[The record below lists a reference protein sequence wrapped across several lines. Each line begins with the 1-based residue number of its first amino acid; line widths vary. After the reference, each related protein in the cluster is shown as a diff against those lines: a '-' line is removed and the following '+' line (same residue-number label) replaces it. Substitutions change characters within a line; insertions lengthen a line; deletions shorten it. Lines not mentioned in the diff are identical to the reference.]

1 MKTKITL
8 LLTACF
14 MLLGITLS
22 AQAKLGDNPTDVNAN
37 ALLELE
43 STSQGVLFPR
53 MSSTDRDS
61 AFTSDVPNGLLIY
74 NTTEDC
80 LQVYNS
86 TQEAWNCLNA
96 DSGTA
101 SITESYQQLS
111 IDRHI
116 ISLSNGGSVAIPVA
130 PDNQTLTLNGTALS
144 IRQGNTVDF
153 SSIANTD
160 SQTLSLTGD
169 VLEISGTNSVSLDD
183 FSQDIVGSNFNTT
196 SNTLTIAISN
206 GASQTIDLSYLDN
219 TGSDSQSIANLSLD
233 ASNTLTIGITGG
245 ASDTVDL
252 STLANTGTDSQSIA
266 NLSLDASNTLTIGI
280 TGGASDTVD
289 LSTLANTGTD
299 SQSIANLSLD
309 ASNTLTIGITGGASD
324 TVDLSTLANSGT
336 DSQSIA
342 ELNFNSATNVLTVGV
357 SGGAS
362 QTTSL
367 ATLGNTTVE
376 GVLTVSNTLL
386 VGLAASTGANYRLEV
401 VGDARVSGEIYKTG
415 TVTFTHPDYV
425 FESYY
430 DGSSEFNKDYT
441 LPTLEEVEAFV
452 KANKHLPGVQ
462 SRADIDAAGR
472 WNISENIRTN
482 LEKVEELY
490 LHTIAQE
497 KEIEALKAENAH
509 YKKTMKS
516 ILERLELLEDKK

>member
-53 MSSTDRDS
+53 MSSIDRDS

-206 GASQTIDLSYLDN
+206 GASQTIDLSYLD
-219 TGSDSQSIANLSLD
+219 
-233 ASNTLTIGITGG
+233 
-245 ASDTVDL
+245 
-252 STLANTGTDSQSIA
+252 
-266 NLSLDASNTLTIGI
+266 
-280 TGGASDTVD
+280 
-289 LSTLANTGTD
+289 NTGTD

>member
-14 MLLGITLS
+14 MLIGITLS
-22 AQAKLGDNPTDVNAN
+22 AQAKLGDNVTNVNAN

-86 TQEAWNCLNA
+86 TQQAWNCLNA

-101 SITESYQQLS
+101 SVTESYQQLS

-196 SNTLTIAISN
+196 SNTLTIGISN
-206 GASQTIDLSYLDN
+206 GASQTIDLSYLD
-219 TGSDSQSIANLSLD
+219 
-233 ASNTLTIGITGG
+233 
-245 ASDTVDL
+245 
-252 STLANTGTDSQSIA
+252 
-266 NLSLDASNTLTIGI
+266 
-280 TGGASDTVD
+280 
-289 LSTLANTGTD
+289 NTGTD

-342 ELNFNSATNVLTVGV
+342 ELNFNSATNALTVGV

-386 VGLAASTGANYRLEV
+386 VGLAASTGASYRLEV
-401 VGDARVSGEIYKTG
+401 EGDARVSGEIYKTG

>member
-53 MSSTDRDS
+53 MSSIDRDS

-206 GASQTIDLSYLDN
+206 GASQTIDLSYLD
-219 TGSDSQSIANLSLD
+219 
-233 ASNTLTIGITGG
+233 
-245 ASDTVDL
+245 
-252 STLANTGTDSQSIA
+252 
-266 NLSLDASNTLTIGI
+266 
-280 TGGASDTVD
+280 
-289 LSTLANTGTD
+289 NTGTD

-516 ILERLELLEDKK
+516 IFERLELLEDKK

>member
-130 PDNQTLTLNGTALS
+130 PDNQTLTLNGTTLS

-206 GASQTIDLSYLDN
+206 GASQTIDLSYLD
-219 TGSDSQSIANLSLD
+219 
-233 ASNTLTIGITGG
+233 
-245 ASDTVDL
+245 
-252 STLANTGTDSQSIA
+252 
-266 NLSLDASNTLTIGI
+266 
-280 TGGASDTVD
+280 
-289 LSTLANTGTD
+289 NTGTD

-401 VGDARVSGEIYKTG
+401 LGDARVSGEIYKTG

>member
-8 LLTACF
+8 LLSACF
-14 MLLGITLS
+14 MLIGITLS

-61 AFTSDVPNGLLIY
+61 VFTSDVPNGLLIY

-80 LQVYNS
+80 LQVYNG
-86 TQEAWNCLNA
+86 TQEAWNCVSA

-101 SITESYQQLS
+101 SVTESYQQLS
-111 IDRHI
+111 INRHI

-130 PDNQTLTLNGTALS
+130 PDNQTLSLNGIALS

-153 SSIANTD
+153 SPIANTD

-169 VLEISGTNSVSLDD
+169 VLEISGINSVSLDN
-183 FSQDIVGSNFNTT
+183 FIQDIVGSSFNTA
-196 SNTLTIAISN
+196 SNLLAIAISN
-206 GASQTIDLSYLDN
+206 GASQT
-219 TGSDSQSIANLSLD
+219 
-233 ASNTLTIGITGG
+233 
-245 ASDTVDL
+245 
-252 STLANTGTDSQSIA
+252 
-266 NLSLDASNTLTIGI
+266 
-280 TGGASDTVD
+280 
-289 LSTLANTGTD
+289 
-299 SQSIANLSLD
+299 
-309 ASNTLTIGITGGASD
+309 
-324 TVDLSTLANSGT
+324 
-336 DSQSIA
+336 
-342 ELNFNSATNVLTVGV
+342 
-357 SGGAS
+357 
-362 QTTSL
+362 TSF

-386 VGLAASTGANYRLEV
+386 LGLAASTSTTYRLEV
-401 VGDARVSGEIYKTG
+401 EVNARVSGEIYETD
-415 TVTFTHPDYV
+415 TVTFIHPDYV

-430 DGSSEFNKDYT
+430 DGSSEFNKDYA
-441 LPTLEEVEAFV
+441 LPTLEEVENFV

-462 SRADIDAAGR
+462 SRADIDVAGR
-472 WNISENIRTN
+472 SNISENIRTN

-497 KEIEALKAENAH
+497 KEIEALKAENTH
-509 YKKTMKS
+509 YKKTMKT
-516 ILERLELLEDKK
+516 ILERLEL

>member
-206 GASQTIDLSYLDN
+206 GASQTIDLSYLD
-219 TGSDSQSIANLSLD
+219 
-233 ASNTLTIGITGG
+233 
-245 ASDTVDL
+245 
-252 STLANTGTDSQSIA
+252 
-266 NLSLDASNTLTIGI
+266 
-280 TGGASDTVD
+280 
-289 LSTLANTGTD
+289 NTGTD

>member
-183 FSQDIVGSNFNTT
+183 FRQDIVGSNFNTT

-206 GASQTIDLSYLDN
+206 GASQTIDLSYLD
-219 TGSDSQSIANLSLD
+219 
-233 ASNTLTIGITGG
+233 
-245 ASDTVDL
+245 
-252 STLANTGTDSQSIA
+252 
-266 NLSLDASNTLTIGI
+266 
-280 TGGASDTVD
+280 
-289 LSTLANTGTD
+289 NTGTD

-490 LHTIAQE
+490 LHTLAQE

>member
-1 MKTKITL
+1 
-8 LLTACF
+8 
-14 MLLGITLS
+14 MLYAPRQYPQCTSQTGRQS
-22 AQAKLGDNPTDVNAN
+22 PNVNAN

-53 MSSTDRDS
+53 MSSNDRDS
-61 AFTSDVPNGLLIY
+61 AFTSDVPNGLLTY

-86 TQEAWNCLNA
+86 IQEAWNCLNA

-101 SITESYQQLS
+101 SVTESYQELS
-111 IDRHI
+111 IDGHI

-153 SSIANTD
+153 SS
-160 SQTLSLTGD
+160 
-169 VLEISGTNSVSLDD
+169 
-183 FSQDIVGSNFNTT
+183 F
-196 SNTLTIAISN
+196 
-206 GASQTIDLSYLDN
+206 AS
-219 TGSDSQSIANLSLD
+219 
-233 ASNTLTIGITGG
+233 
-245 ASDTVDL
+245 
-252 STLANTGTDSQSIA
+252 
-266 NLSLDASNTLTIGI
+266 
-280 TGGASDTVD
+280 
-289 LSTLANTGTD
+289 
-299 SQSIANLSLD
+299 
-309 ASNTLTIGITGGASD
+309 
-324 TVDLSTLANSGT
+324 T

-342 ELNFNSATNVLTVGV
+342 ELNFDAVTNVLTVGV

-386 VGLAASTGANYRLEV
+386 VGLAASTSTTYRLEV
-401 VGDARVSGEIYKTG
+401 EGDARVSGEIYKTG

>member
-1 MKTKITL
+1 M
-8 LLTACF
+8 
-14 MLLGITLS
+14 
-22 AQAKLGDNPTDVNAN
+22 
-37 ALLELE
+37 
-43 STSQGVLFPR
+43 
-53 MSSTDRDS
+53 
-61 AFTSDVPNGLLIY
+61 
-74 NTTEDC
+74 
-80 LQVYNS
+80 
-86 TQEAWNCLNA
+86 NA

-101 SITESYQQLS
+101 SVTESYQQLS

-196 SNTLTIAISN
+196 SNTLTIGISN
-206 GASQTIDLSYLDN
+206 GASQTIDLSYLD
-219 TGSDSQSIANLSLD
+219 
-233 ASNTLTIGITGG
+233 
-245 ASDTVDL
+245 
-252 STLANTGTDSQSIA
+252 
-266 NLSLDASNTLTIGI
+266 
-280 TGGASDTVD
+280 
-289 LSTLANTGTD
+289 NTGTD

-342 ELNFNSATNVLTVGV
+342 ELNFNSATNALTVGV

>member
-1 MKTKITL
+1 M
-8 LLTACF
+8 
-14 MLLGITLS
+14 
-22 AQAKLGDNPTDVNAN
+22 
-37 ALLELE
+37 
-43 STSQGVLFPR
+43 
-53 MSSTDRDS
+53 
-61 AFTSDVPNGLLIY
+61 
-74 NTTEDC
+74 
-80 LQVYNS
+80 
-86 TQEAWNCLNA
+86 
-96 DSGTA
+96 
-101 SITESYQQLS
+101 
-111 IDRHI
+111 
-116 ISLSNGGSVAIPVA
+116 
-130 PDNQTLTLNGTALS
+130 S

-206 GASQTIDLSYLDN
+206 GASQTIDLSYLD
-219 TGSDSQSIANLSLD
+219 
-233 ASNTLTIGITGG
+233 
-245 ASDTVDL
+245 
-252 STLANTGTDSQSIA
+252 
-266 NLSLDASNTLTIGI
+266 
-280 TGGASDTVD
+280 
-289 LSTLANTGTD
+289 NTGTD

-430 DGSSEFNKDYT
+430 DGSSEYNKYY
-441 LPTLEEVEAFV
+441 AFT
-452 KANKHLPGVQ
+452 
-462 SRADIDAAGR
+462 DFC
-472 WNISENIRTN
+472 
-482 LEKVEELY
+482 
-490 LHTIAQE
+490 
-497 KEIEALKAENAH
+497 
-509 YKKTMKS
+509 
-516 ILERLELLEDKK
+516 

>member
-1 MKTKITL
+1 
-8 LLTACF
+8 
-14 MLLGITLS
+14 MLYAPRQYPQCTSQTGRQS
-22 AQAKLGDNPTDVNAN
+22 PNVNAN

-206 GASQTIDLSYLDN
+206 GASQTIDLSYLD
-219 TGSDSQSIANLSLD
+219 
-233 ASNTLTIGITGG
+233 
-245 ASDTVDL
+245 
-252 STLANTGTDSQSIA
+252 
-266 NLSLDASNTLTIGI
+266 
-280 TGGASDTVD
+280 
-289 LSTLANTGTD
+289 NTGTD

>member
-219 TGSDSQSIANLSLD
+219 TG
-233 ASNTLTIGITGG
+233 
-245 ASDTVDL
+245 
-252 STLANTGTDSQSIA
+252 
-266 NLSLDASNTLTIGI
+266 
-280 TGGASDTVD
+280 
-289 LSTLANTGTD
+289 TD

-497 KEIEALKAENAH
+497 KEIKALKAENAH

>member
-206 GASQTIDLSYLDN
+206 GASQTIDLSYLD
-219 TGSDSQSIANLSLD
+219 
-233 ASNTLTIGITGG
+233 
-245 ASDTVDL
+245 
-252 STLANTGTDSQSIA
+252 NTGTDSQSIA

-497 KEIEALKAENAH
+497 KEIKALKAENAH

>member
-206 GASQTIDLSYLDN
+206 GASQTIDLSYLD
-219 TGSDSQSIANLSLD
+219 
-233 ASNTLTIGITGG
+233 
-245 ASDTVDL
+245 
-252 STLANTGTDSQSIA
+252 NTGTDSQSIA

>member
-1 MKTKITL
+1 MKSKITL

-53 MSSTDRDS
+53 MSSIDRDS

-206 GASQTIDLSYLDN
+206 GASQTIDLSYLD
-219 TGSDSQSIANLSLD
+219 
-233 ASNTLTIGITGG
+233 
-245 ASDTVDL
+245 
-252 STLANTGTDSQSIA
+252 
-266 NLSLDASNTLTIGI
+266 
-280 TGGASDTVD
+280 
-289 LSTLANTGTD
+289 NTGTD